1 MPKKKDGLALMI
13 LSGGKKKPKDDAD
26 DKKALLAACGTFA
39 SSMGVELSSEQEE
52 AACEALS
59 YLYGLPR
66 EPRKRQRRILI
77 KGGRN
82 SPPVS
87 LEGSSA

>member
-39 SSMGVELSSEQEE
+39 SSMGLKLPPEKEE
-52 AACEALS
+52 AACEALLDFVHIAMD
-59 YLYGLPR
+59 YQGNP
-66 EPRKRQRRILI
+66 
-77 KGGRN
+77 
-82 SPPVS
+82 
-87 LEGSSA
+87 GSDKEEY

>member
-39 SSMGVELSSEQEE
+39 SSMGVELD
-52 AACEALS
+52 
-59 YLYGLPR
+59 P
-66 EPRKRQRRILI
+66 K
-77 KGGRN
+77 
-82 SPPVS
+82 
-87 LEGSSA
+87 

>member
-39 SSMGVELSSEQEE
+39 SSMGIELSSEQEE
-52 AACEALS
+52 AACDALLDFVHIS
-59 YLYGLPR
+59 MDYQGNP
-66 EPRKRQRRILI
+66 
-77 KGGRN
+77 
-82 SPPVS
+82 
-87 LEGSSA
+87 GSEKEEY

>member
-39 SSMGVELSSEQEE
+39 DAIGAELDPKKEK
-52 AACEALS
+52 AACEALLDFVHIAMDYQGDS
-59 YLYGLPR
+59 
-66 EPRKRQRRILI
+66 
-77 KGGRN
+77 
-82 SPPVS
+82 
-87 LEGSSA
+87 GSDKEEY